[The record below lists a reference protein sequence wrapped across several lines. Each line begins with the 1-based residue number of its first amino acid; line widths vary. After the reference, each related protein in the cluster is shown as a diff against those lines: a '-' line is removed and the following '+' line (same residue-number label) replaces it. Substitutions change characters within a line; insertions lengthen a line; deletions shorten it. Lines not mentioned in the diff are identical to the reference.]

1 MTPSTKKCCSPAA
14 DTKAARLGA
23 SPRKTVHV
31 DVEARQRNLTRLR
44 RIEGQVRGVMKMV
57 EDDRYCADV
66 LSQISAVQAALKAV
80 GVELL
85 RHHLKHCVTDAVRR
99 GNVDAIRD
107 ELCALFAK
115 GMR

>member
-1 MTPSTKKCCSPAA
+1 
-14 DTKAARLGA
+14 
-23 SPRKTVHV
+23 
-31 DVEARQRNLTRLR
+31 
-44 RIEGQVRGVMKMV
+44 
-57 EDDRYCADV
+57 
-66 LSQISAVQAALKAV
+66 
-80 GVELL
+80 LL